1 MSALNNSLSNLGI
14 SNCKFTQ
21 QELYPQ
27 IHSHSYYEHS
37 LMVKQIILI
46 YIFRKKIVVVQLRS
60 CVWLFATPWT
70 VYTSL
75 LCPSLSLGVCSNLSI
90 ESMIPSNHLILSSLS
105 PPAFNLSQ
113 HQGLFHWGSSLHQ
126 VAKDWSFSFS
136 ISPSNEHPGLISS
149 RMDWF
154 DLLAVQGTLK
164 SLL

>member
-105 PPAFNLSQ
+105 PSALNLSQ
-113 HQGLFHWGSSLHQ
+113 HQGLFQRGLNLPQNNSP
-126 VAKDWSFSFS
+126 KDTT
-136 ISPSNEHPGLISS
+136 S
-149 RMDWF
+149 RM
-154 DLLAVQGTLK
+154 
-164 SLL
+164 